1 MLLNTCTGYFTT
13 DLIYIT
19 DDINLVIQW
28 NKTTQLITF
37 VKRKKGMSLINISL
51 VQVWEESIPP
61 TGNNVFLA
69 FFHHLIVW

>member
-51 VQVWEESIPP
+51 VQV
-61 TGNNVFLA
+61 
-69 FFHHLIVW
+69 